1 MPVRRTKKK
10 SQPKPQQKREGLP
23 EKRRRAQKVLRRL
36 RKEFPASGTAL
47 SHQDPFQLLVATI
60 LSAQCTDE
68 RVNMVTP
75 GLFARYPDAVAFA
88 LADPQ
93 ALEAE
98 IRSTGFFRMKAKN
111 IMGCSKALVE
121 RHSGIVPR
129 TLEELVL
136 LPGVGRKTANVVL
149 AHAFGMAAGIV
160 VDTHVHRLAQRLG
173 FSDERT
179 PEKIELDLMEV
190 FPRADWIDVG
200 SILILHGRKTC
211 KARKPECPACGL
223 AAVCPSAEAIL
234 TGGPVP
240 RKRS

>member
-10 SQPKPQQKREGLP
+10 SPPKPKREDLP

-47 SHQDPFQLLVATI
+47 SHEDPFQLLVATI
-60 LSAQCTDE
+60 LSAQCTDD

-75 GLFARYPDAVAFA
+75 GLFSRYPDAVAFA
-88 LADPQ
+88 LADPK

-121 RHSGIVPR
+121 RHGGVVPSR
-129 TLEELVL
+129 LEELVQ

-149 AHAFGMAAGIV
+149 AHAFGTAAGIV
-160 VDTHVHRLAQRLG
+160 VDTHVHRLSQRLG

-179 PEKIELDLMEV
+179 PEKIEVDLMGV
-190 FPRADWIDVG
+190 FPQADWIDVG

-211 KARKPECPACGL
+211 KALKPDCPSCGL
-223 AAVCPSAEAIL
+223 ADFCPSAEVIL
-234 TGGPVP
+234 TGGPIP